1 MPEHKIVTRLREL
14 MALGLTAEEAYTV
27 HFGLAAAHMADVQA
41 GVQAAKKP
49 DPTKRYAPT
58 AAVQVLGD
66 TGVQARLRS
75 EAARVFEATGT
86 DTLHELFAFLDAGT

>member
-1 MPEHKIVTRLREL
+1 

-27 HFGLAAAHMADVQA
+27 HFGLAAPHLPNMETEAQ
-41 GVQAAKKP
+41 GP
-49 DPTKRYAPT
+49 SRSDPTKGYAPT

-86 DTLHELFAFLDAGT
+86 RSLHELFAFLELES